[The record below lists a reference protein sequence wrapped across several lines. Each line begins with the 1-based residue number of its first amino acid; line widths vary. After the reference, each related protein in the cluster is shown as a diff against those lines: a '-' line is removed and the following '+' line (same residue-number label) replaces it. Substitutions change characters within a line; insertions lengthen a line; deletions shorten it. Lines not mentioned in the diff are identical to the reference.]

1 MASVPVGRLAI
12 AFVIGVVI
20 GWLLPPHA
28 ETVTITDIDT
38 VWREKPI
45 PTEVTRTE
53 FRTLRLPVMLFA
65 PADTVWRTRTVVD
78 SVEVEVAMERGT
90 YQDSTY
96 RAQVSG
102 PAIGELRPSLDWIE
116 VYNRTTTTTVA
127 KKPSRWGIGVQA
139 GYGISREGLSPYI
152 GVGVQYNIITF

>member
-12 AFVIGVVI
+12 AFVIGVAI

-28 ETVTITDIDT
+28 ETVTITNIDT

-65 PADTVWRTRTVVD
+65 PADTVWREREVID
-78 SVEVEVAMERGT
+78 SIDVEVAIERREYG
-90 YQDSTY
+90 DSTY

-102 PAIGELRPSLDWIE
+102 PAIGDMYPALDWIE
-116 VYNRTTTTTVA
+116 VYSRTTTTTTTH
-127 KKPSRWGIGVQA
+127 KPHKWGVGVQA
-139 GYGISREGLSPYI
+139 GYGASKDGLSPYV
-152 GVGVQYNIITF
+152 GVGIQYNILTF